1 MADIIQI
8 RRDDASVWT
17 SVDPILAQGELGVEL
32 DTRKVKVGDG
42 VNHWTDIDYLID
54 VGGYVTESQAVV
66 NFVGEVNA
74 QDFNAS
80 GEINAQDFNA
90 TSDISMKNSVSTIG
104 NASEVI
110 ENLRGVSFK
119 WNSTDKPAYGVV
131 AQEVERVLPDLV
143 SKNEDGVKSV
153 KYLGLIGFLIESNKQ
168 LIQRMESLEQ
178 KLRDK

>member
-8 RRDDASVWT
+8 RRDISGNWT
-17 SVDPILAQGELGVEL
+17 SADPILAQGELGLET
-32 DTRKVKVGDG
+32 DTDKIKVGDG
-42 VNHWTDIDYLID
+42 TTSWSSLGYLID
-54 VGGYVTESQAVV
+54 AGGYVTENQAVV

-74 QDFNAS
+74 V
-80 GEINAQDFNA
+80 DFNA

-104 NASEVI
+104 NASEII

-119 WNSTDKPAYGVV
+119 WNSTNKPAYGVV

-178 KLRDK
+178 KLRDI